1 MSLRLDKIDELRDS
15 LMPKVKGMMIEEDVH
30 TLILILKDLAIEI
43 EWLEKE
49 FT

>member
-1 MSLRLDKIDELRDS
+1 MSLRLDRIDELKKS

-30 TLILILKDLAIEI
+30 ALILILKDLAIEV